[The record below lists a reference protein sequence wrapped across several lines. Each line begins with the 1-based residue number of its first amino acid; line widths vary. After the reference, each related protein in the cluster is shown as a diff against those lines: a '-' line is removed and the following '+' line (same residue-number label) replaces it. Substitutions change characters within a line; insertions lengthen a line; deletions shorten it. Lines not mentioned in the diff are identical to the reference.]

1 MAYRA
6 GLRGSTPTAGIM
18 ALAGD
23 IPPELQT
30 IKDATWPKVL
40 LGRGTADSWYT
51 EEQMSKDVTFLRSA
65 STSFDTV
72 VFEGGHEWHDDFR
85 QAAARFLK
93 ATQT

>member
-1 MAYRA
+1 
-6 GLRGSTPTAGIM
+6 
-18 ALAGD
+18 
-23 IPPELQT
+23 
-30 IKDATWPKVL
+30 
-40 LGRGTADSWYT
+40 
-51 EEQMSKDVTFLRSA
+51 MSKDVTFLRSA